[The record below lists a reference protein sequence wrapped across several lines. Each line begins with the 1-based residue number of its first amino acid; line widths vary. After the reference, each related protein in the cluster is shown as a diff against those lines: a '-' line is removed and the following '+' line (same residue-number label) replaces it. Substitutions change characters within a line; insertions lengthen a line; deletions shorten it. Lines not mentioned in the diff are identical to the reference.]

1 MRLVVCALFG
11 AIFLPIACPRANVV
25 LPMGCTGTVF
35 IMPVMSGEQN
45 ALVLTNG
52 HCLDVGDYEWQ
63 GARHLRPN
71 QFLFNYGIDK
81 ANHSMSVFRSRGK
94 GGNNYAMKRI
104 VFGTITVTDLAIIE
118 LDVTYSSLKGSGY
131 RVYQLARH
139 MPKMG
144 MTLEFRSYNQNF
156 DGICRVHGIV
166 PSVVEG
172 PYAWTNVVKM
182 ELNEKCRIYPGVSG
196 TPGIL
201 KNTNEIYAVGNTEY
215 TSEGKECD
223 IMNPCERDVASGKLR
238 PGLPTQTYAMPTA
251 PLYDCYN
258 TNISYFDFDM
268 MGCKLKNAGGNH

>member
-1 MRLVVCALFG
+1 MRQVVCALLW
-11 AIFLPIACPRANVV
+11 AISVQIGCARANAV
-25 LPMGCTGTVF
+25 LPMGCTGSVF
-35 IMPVMSGEQN
+35 IMPGMSGEQN

-63 GARHLRPN
+63 GARHLRPD
-71 QFLFNYGIDK
+71 QFLFNYVMDK
-81 ANHSMSVFRSRGK
+81 ADYLISVFRSRGQ
-94 GGNNYAMKRI
+94 GGNNYAVKRI

-118 LDVTYSSLKGSGY
+118 LSVTYSDLKNSGY
-131 RVYQLARH
+131 RIYQLAKY
-139 MPKMG
+139 MPKKG

-156 DGICRVHGIV
+156 DGICRVHGLV
-166 PSVVEG
+166 PTVVEG

-201 KNTNEIYAVGNTEY
+201 KHTNEIYAVGNTEY
-215 TSEGKECD
+215 TGGGRECD
-223 IMNPCERDVASGKLR
+223 IMNPCERDVASGKLQ

-258 TNISYFDFDM
+258 TASSRFDFDM
-268 MGCKLKNAGGNH
+268 KGCSLKNAGGNH